1 MMECLTNE
9 IYEKGLEVINEVRL
23 QKESQAESITFSF
36 IFVFVFLISS
46 IYFKIF
52 NDKNQR

>member
-36 IFVFVFLISS
+36 IFVFVFFISS